1 MFCVEWLDSWRTC
14 RMVAP
19 VHLAEWR
26 KANDKFNISGGTAS
40 KIFRRGRRLWRSPPL
55 KLAPLRAQIQLDR
68 TFGTKSA
75 KNFFGPQL
83 KGDEPWSSLVVGDER
98 FLVIFEMASTWDT
111 IYGLKWGTFALTTWS
126 QRRSQWIG
134 DVNCS
139 KKSFAILVPPE
150 QDVHFGRIV
159 VHGNRWPTS
168 CETKN
173 SFQLAIADF
182 SVWRVASHSRSSF
195 SLSAIDDVTNSGPTS
210 TPVDPFIS
218 GGSTCLIISCSY
230 EF

>member
-75 KNFFGPQL
+75 KNFFGLQL
-83 KGDEPWSSLVVGDER
+83 KGDEPWSSLVLGDER

-111 IYGLKWGTFALTTWS
+111 IYGLKWGTFCLNNLVTTKVTMNWGCQLQQKKFCNIGPRSS
-126 QRRSQWIG
+126 QT
-134 DVNCS
+134 
-139 KKSFAILVPPE
+139 
-150 QDVHFGRIV
+150 
-159 VHGNRWPTS
+159 PTLS
-168 CETKN
+168 T
-173 SFQLAIADF
+173 S
-182 SVWRVASHSRSSF
+182 WRVSDRIQTLKHF
-195 SLSAIDDVTNSGPTS
+195 Q
-210 TPVDPFIS
+210 
-218 GGSTCLIISCSY
+218 
-230 EF
+230 